1 MIERT
6 LRTATNLFPLW
17 TVTFSAAALVWPTAF
32 TWFSGNAIQWGLG
45 FIMLGMGLTL
55 QFDDFRPVFRRPG
68 AVAIGVALQF
78 SVMPMLGWSIAT
90 LMDLPREL
98 ALGLIL
104 VASCPGGTA
113 SNVIAFLARADLALS
128 VAMTSVSTL
137 ASVLMTPLLTRLL
150 AGRLV
155 DVDVLGLL
163 QSILLIVIFPVV
175 LGASA
180 NRFFPTGARRISAYS
195 PFVSVVFIILILG
208 TIIGGNREAI
218 LANWSLMLGAVALL
232 HGGGFVLG
240 YVVTRST
247 GFDRRVART
256 ASIEVGMQ
264 NSGLAAAL
272 AQKHFADLLLAPVP
286 AAMSAVASCLS
297 GSLAAGYWRLR
308 PVPMPDPQSKEN

>member
-6 LRTATNLFPLW
+6 LQTATNLFPLW
-17 TVTFSAAALVWPTAF
+17 TVTFSAAALIWPTAF

-55 QFDDFRPVFRRPG
+55 QFDDFRPVFRKPG
-68 AVAIGVALQF
+68 AVAIGVVLQF

-90 LMDLPREL
+90 LMDLPKEL

-113 SNVIAFLARADLALS
+113 SNVIVFLARADLALS

-272 AQKHFADLLLAPVP
+272 AQTHFAALLLAPVP

-308 PVPMPDPQSKEN
+308 PLPRPDPQSKEN

>member
-6 LRTATNLFPLW
+6 LQTATNLFPLW
-17 TVTFSAAALVWPTAF
+17 TVTFSAAALIWPTAF

-55 QFDDFRPVFRRPG
+55 QFDDFRPVFRKPG
-68 AVAIGVALQF
+68 AVAIGVVLQF

-90 LMDLPREL
+90 LMDLPKEL

-113 SNVIAFLARADLALS
+113 SNVIVFLARADLALS

-272 AQKHFADLLLAPVP
+272 AQTHFAALLLAPVP

-308 PVPMPDPQSKEN
+308 PLPRPDPQSKEH